1 VACGVLVQP
10 QTFAVPLP
18 PQLWGDVQVPQTC
31 MPPQPFGTE
40 PHFPMHAVAL
50 TVGTHSQVVGE
61 PWHASLLAHAVHRA
75 ASAQPLL
82 ASVVTHLPL
91 QFLVPAPQLPST
103 HAPAWHTTVPAP
115 TAGQAVASHD
125 VAPQP
130 YVGSDTATHLP
141 SHFLYPEGQLPMTQA
156 PCWHAKVAPVAW
168 LGHVEASQLSAPHPN
183 AGSVTDTQAAAHF
196 LFPAPHSAMTHS
208 PASHASMAPAASGHR
223 DALQSVGSQ
232 PYAGS
237 LIATHEP
244 SHSFLS
250 AGHSVGISPPPASP
264 PSPL

>member
-1 VACGVLVQP
+1 VHEPHEYVPPQPFETEPQVLPAQAVACGVLVQP
-10 QTFAVPLP
+10 QTFAVPPP
-18 PQLWGDVQVPQTC
+18 PQVWGEVQVPQTC

-40 PHFPMHAVAL
+40 PHFPVHAVAL

-61 PWHASLLAHAVHRA
+61 PWQASLLAHAVQRA
-75 ASAQPLL
+75 ESAQPLL

-141 SHFLYPEGQLPMTQA
+141 SHFLYPEGQLPTTHT
-156 PCWHAKVAPVAW
+156 PCWHAKLAPVAW
-168 LGHVEASQLSAPHPN
+168 LGHLEASQVAAPHPK
-183 AGSVTDTQAAAHF
+183 AGSVTETHTPPQS
-196 LFPAPHSAMTHS
+196 LVPAPHSAMTHS
-208 PASHASMAPAASGHR
+208 PASHASVAEAESGHR

-232 PYAGS
+232 P
-237 LIATHEP
+237 
-244 SHSFLS
+244 
-250 AGHSVGISPPPASP
+250 
-264 PSPL
+264 